1 MVVVQE
7 HKSAKYTPRTY
18 FNASSGDVTLA
29 MAVDLNTAGELLTH
43 KAAGEK
49 YIGFLLDNNIQAI
62 DIARDLY
69 RFMKKRNAKTLNIA
83 GHGIYTLSKYGCDQ
97 AYINE
102 FVVEVIE
109 LVNKHLPI
117 EKIYTGGQTGV
128 DLAGA
133 VAANYLGIEALITL
147 PNGYMQRF
155 EDKKDITQTK
165 EDVENQ
171 IHYWTNL
178 IKNKKENKVKP

>member
-83 GHGIYTLSKYGCDQ
+83 GNGIYTLSKYGCDQ

-109 LVNKHLPI
+109 LVNRL
-117 EKIYTGGQTGV
+117 
-128 DLAGA
+128 
-133 VAANYLGIEALITL
+133 
-147 PNGYMQRF
+147 
-155 EDKKDITQTK
+155 
-165 EDVENQ
+165 
-171 IHYWTNL
+171 
-178 IKNKKENKVKP
+178 